1 MAIAT
6 TVVVPLQIA
15 EGKLSQAQAKA
26 EAEDRRRQ
34 FAIEVSIC
42 SSCGKSAQT
51 FVARIRGTQNGTYV
65 VADAALDDA
74 QQAGVERSLLS
85 TNRSLVCPEPV
96 LAYHHR
102 FP

>member
-26 EAEDRRRQ
+26 EAEDRSRQ

-42 SSCGKSAQT
+42 SSCGKSAQ
-51 FVARIRGTQNGTYV
+51 VHY
-65 VADAALDDA
+65 
-74 QQAGVERSLLS
+74 
-85 TNRSLVCPEPV
+85 
-96 LAYHHR
+96 
-102 FP
+102 